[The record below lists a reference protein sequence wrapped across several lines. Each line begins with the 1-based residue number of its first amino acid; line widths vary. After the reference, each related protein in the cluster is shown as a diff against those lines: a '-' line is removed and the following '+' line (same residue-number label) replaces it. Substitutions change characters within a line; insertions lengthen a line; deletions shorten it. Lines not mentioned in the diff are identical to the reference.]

1 MDNLLIVKAYCVYL
15 PITLLLTY
23 FVARTLFSNG
33 RVFMLDIFHQQE
45 EIADSTNN
53 LFKVGFY
60 LINIGFALWFLKIS
74 AYQAKNL
81 QDVFEVLS
89 YKIGSF
95 SIYLGIML
103 FLNLFM
109 FFRGRRKSRE
119 KKMPEL
125 ALE

>member
-23 FVARTLFSNG
+23 FVAKTLFSNG
-33 RVFMLDIFHQQE
+33 RVFMLDIFRQQE

-74 AYQAKNL
+74 GYQAKNL
-81 QDVFEVLS
+81 QSVFEVLS
-89 YKIGSF
+89 YKIGGF

-119 KKMPEL
+119 KKLPEM
-125 ALE
+125 AVE

>member
-1 MDNLLIVKAYCVYL
+1 M
-15 PITLLLTY
+15 
-23 FVARTLFSNG
+23 VAKTLFNNG
-33 RVFMLDIFHQQE
+33 KVFMLDIFHQQE
-45 EIADSTNN
+45 EIANSTNN

-74 AYQAKNL
+74 SYHAENL
-81 QDVFEVLS
+81 QAVFEILS

-109 FFRGRRKSRE
+109 FFRGRRKSRA
-119 KKMPEL
+119 KKIEADL
-125 ALE
+125 AVE